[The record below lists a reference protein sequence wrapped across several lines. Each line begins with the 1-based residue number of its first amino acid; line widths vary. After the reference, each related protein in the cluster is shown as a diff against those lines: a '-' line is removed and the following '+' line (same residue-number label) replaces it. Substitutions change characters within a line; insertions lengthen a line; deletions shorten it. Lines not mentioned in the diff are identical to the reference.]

1 MAMVFIMEYMTH
13 GNSLLLHGYFPVTS
27 QTDITDERYHEL
39 RLDIKKVLKENKRIN
54 QSSFEEEDDP
64 DLEEDDP
71 NIPLRRRDG
80 QGPGDP
86 EFKGTVECLRM
97 APHV

>member
-1 MAMVFIMEYMTH
+1 
-13 GNSLLLHGYFPVTS
+13 
-27 QTDITDERYHEL
+27 
-39 RLDIKKVLKENKRIN
+39 LKENKRIN

>member
-1 MAMVFIMEYMTH
+1 M
-13 GNSLLLHGYFPVTS
+13 
-27 QTDITDERYHEL
+27 
-39 RLDIKKVLKENKRIN
+39 KENKRIN

-86 EFKGTVECLRM
+86 EFKGTVECLSRENKHIILEAEDDALIECTIQWLNM
-97 APHV
+97 YDENLQKRIMKKSC